1 MENVVLE
8 EDAKL
13 RISAIQSLIRGYLE
27 EKGYSEEDINIQ
39 MAAPVNFS
47 LPARQKLLLQQMIRE
62 RAQRDGRDL
71 DELIQE
77 ERKKTSSVSAKGQIL
92 GAMSKVESAYVEVLL
107 QEKEERKVKVMH

>member
-13 RISAIQSLIRGYLE
+13 RISTIQSLIRGYLE

-39 MAAPVNFS
+39 MSEPVKFS

-62 RAQRDGRDL
+62 RAQKDGRNL

-77 ERKKTSSVSAKGQIL
+77 ERKKASSISAKGQIL
-92 GAMSKVESAYVEVLL
+92 GVISKVESAYVEVLL
-107 QEKEERKVKVMH
+107 QEKEEKKVKVIQ